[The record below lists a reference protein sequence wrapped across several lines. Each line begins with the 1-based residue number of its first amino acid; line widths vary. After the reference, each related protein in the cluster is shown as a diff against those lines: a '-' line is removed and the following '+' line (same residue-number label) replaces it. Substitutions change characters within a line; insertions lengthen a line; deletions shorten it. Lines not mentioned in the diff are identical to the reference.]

1 MPGRRSSRTRRRAR
15 RAAPRAGSPRPR
27 RARRVR
33 LSPTCRPGAR
43 RRGRGIG
50 DHSFGDSSTR
60 WGAAVSTVAPTMSPA
75 FPTADS
81 PMGEGG
87 TDDATACGRRA
98 PARGS
103 ILGALGRRR
112 TDRGVAARA
121 APRLLRAG
129 GAGGCHRSDRVS
141 LRRWRSGTRAP
152 AAADERDRVDA
163 RPPGR
168 PDGLEPLRSRVRGRR
183 AHPGDRARE
192 RDLRAA
198 VGARGA
204 GDVEARCDSGP
215 DGRLDRGRP
224 TPRHRAGLRGS
235 LGERG
240 NARPAGSG
248 RRRRHDERHRAR
260 RDRRSGGS
268 SSAVRAQPTS
278 RRRRR
283 RPKDRRIR
291 ALRRAERLRRG
302 AEAPTSELS
311 AGTTDDEAPAPTLS
325 ETVTSSPNV
334 PASSGA
340 APAPALAQPGGDD
353 LPPAVS
359 PADPPGD
366 VGDARPKRRGNSEH
380 APGHDP
386 AGPGNSEHAPG
397 HTGHGRG
404 HGNGGGGQ

>member
-1 MPGRRSSRTRRRAR
+1 
-15 RAAPRAGSPRPR
+15 
-27 RARRVR
+27 
-33 LSPTCRPGAR
+33 
-43 RRGRGIG
+43 
-50 DHSFGDSSTR
+50 
-60 WGAAVSTVAPTMSPA
+60 
-75 FPTADS
+75 
-81 PMGEGG
+81 MGEGG

-268 SSAVRAQPTS
+268 SSAGGHS
-278 RRRRR
+278 RRAAGAVVGPRIGGFGRCGERSACGGSRGADLRAIRRY
-283 RPKDRRIR
+283 DG
-291 ALRRAERLRRG
+291 RRG
-302 AEAPTSELS
+302 SRPDPL
-311 AGTTDDEAPAPTLS
+311 GDGDE
-325 ETVTSSPNV
+325 
-334 PASSGA
+334 
-340 APAPALAQPGGDD
+340 QPER
-353 LPPAVS
+353 S
-359 PADPPGD
+359 REQRCCTRPG
-366 VGDARPKRRGNSEH
+366 ARPTGWRRS
-380 APGHDP
+380 AACRL
-386 AGPGNSEHAPG
+386 AGRSAR
-397 HTGHGRG
+397 GRR
-404 HGNGGGGQ
+404 